1 MEILKE
7 QKILLLGSGTLGCNV
22 ARVLIGWGCSNIT
35 FVDNGTVSFSNP
47 GNCCWDRRDFWHV
60 FVYHICYPYVDI
72 DRVYK
77 QHVEVRQSLFTF
89 QDSVEKKSKAQAAAD
104 SIKLIAPM
112 VETRHVLLFIIYHK
126 IMNWSCMYLRECT
139 FRQECVNGSVSGRS
153 GIQITV
159 RDHVKSC
166 SCSWTINDP
175 FRSEP
180 VWNPKV

>member
-1 MEILKE
+1 MKNRWKPNINLEILKE

-60 FVYHICYPYVDI
+60 FVYHVCYPYVDI

-126 IMNWSCMYLRECT
+126 IMNLSWMYARDFWTWMCKRVS
-139 FRQECVNGSVSGRS
+139 FRDDQGHKWPSMIMLKAVCVL
-153 GIQITV
+153 
-159 RDHVKSC
+159 
-166 SCSWTINDP
+166 
-175 FRSEP
+175 EP
-180 VWNPKV
+180 S

>member
-126 IMNWSCMYLRECT
+126 IMNWSWMYFWTGMCERVGFGTIRYTNHRSWSC
-139 FRQECVNGSVSGRS
+139 QELFVFLNHKWPV
-153 GIQITV
+153 
-159 RDHVKSC
+159 
-166 SCSWTINDP
+166 P
-175 FRSEP
+175 FRTCPES
-180 VWNPKV
+180 